1 MPMLASFVVS
11 VALVLAP
18 AELLRDPEAKRLFDE
33 AQAAFETGDY
43 GTASERL
50 EAAYLIEPESALLYP
65 WAQAERQLD
74 RCESAIGLY
83 ERFLDSK
90 PSERMA
96 TAAQGNI
103 DRCKAK
109 LENASEPAPPDPGPG
124 ADDETAPATTNDDF
138 TEEEVPKP
146 DDDGERPRSDKIGV
160 AVGATLVGV
169 GAVGLVAGGTML
181 GLATG
186 RARAMEDAPTNTRY
200 LELRKQ
206 ALKLHTA
213 GIAVLAVGS
222 ALVVGGIIQ
231 LAIVGAKR
239 RKAKK
244 NDVAMF
250 FDGRSAG
257 IVWAGRF

>member
-11 VALVLAP
+11 IALVLAP

-33 AQAAFETGDY
+33 AQDAFETGDY
-43 GTASERL
+43 ATASARL

-74 RCESAIGLY
+74 HCESAIGLY
-83 ERFLDSK
+83 EKFLDSK

-103 DRCKAK
+103 DRCKAR
-109 LENASEPAPPDPGPG
+109 LADASEPAPADPLPGTDDEMAPVDTNEDTAVAEDPGP
-124 ADDETAPATTNDDF
+124 
-138 TEEEVPKP
+138 K
-146 DDDGERPRSDKIGV
+146 DDGERPRSDKIGV

-169 GAVGLVAGGTML
+169 GAVGLIAGGAML
-181 GLATG
+181 GLASG
-186 RARAMEDAPTNTRY
+186 RAKAMQDAPSNTRY

-213 GIAVLAVGS
+213 GIAVLAVGG
-222 ALVVGGIIQ
+222 ALVAGGIVQ

-257 IVWAGRF
+257 VVWSGRF

>member
-1 MPMLASFVVS
+1 MLASLVVS
-11 VALVLAP
+11 IALVLAP

-43 GTASERL
+43 AVASERL
-50 EAAYLIEPESALLYP
+50 EAAYLIEPEPALLYP

-74 RCESAIGLY
+74 HCESAIGLY
-83 ERFLDSK
+83 ERFLDSD

-103 DRCKAK
+103 ERCKAK
-109 LENASEPAPPDPGPG
+109 LAETKEPEPVDPVPGTDDEPAPVESSDDSS
-124 ADDETAPATTNDDF
+124 ADEAPPPT
-138 TEEEVPKP
+138 
-146 DDDGERPRSDKIGV
+146 DGQRPRSDKIGV
-160 AVGATLVGV
+160 AVGATLLGV
-169 GAVGLVAGGTML
+169 GGVGLAIGGTML

-186 RARAMEDAPTNTRY
+186 RAKAMRDASSNTRY

-213 GIAVLAVGS
+213 GIAVLAVGG
-222 ALVVGGIIQ
+222 ALVAGGIIQ

-239 RKAKK
+239 KKAKK
-244 NDVAMF
+244 TDVSMF

-257 IVWAGRF
+257 LVWAGRF

>member
-1 MPMLASFVVS
+1 MPMLASLVVS

-18 AELLRDPEAKRLFDE
+18 AELLRDPEARRLFDE
-33 AQAAFETGDY
+33 AQAAFENGDY
-43 GTASERL
+43 ATASERL
-50 EAAYLIEPESALLYP
+50 EAAYLIEPEPALLYP

-83 ERFLDSK
+83 EKFLDSK

-109 LENASEPAPPDPGPG
+109 LENASEPAAPEPTPGT
-124 ADDETAPATTNDDF
+124 DDETAPVATNDEF
-138 TEEEVPKP
+138 TE
-146 DDDGERPRSDKIGV
+146 DDEPEPTDGERPRSDKIGV
-160 AVGATLVGV
+160 AVGATLLGV
-169 GAVGLVAGGTML
+169 GAVGLIAGGTML

-186 RARAMEDAPTNTRY
+186 RAKAMDDATTNTRY
-200 LELRKQ
+200 LELRQQ

-213 GIAVLAVGS
+213 GIAVLAVGG
-222 ALVVGGIIQ
+222 ALVVGGIVQ